1 MEAGDSITVVSFF
14 SLYAFSIMP
23 ETTPVSPL
31 TNELSTY
38 IAGALNA
45 YVPEPVLERAKLH
58 IVDTFA
64 AMISG
69 SRLLPG
75 RQVIRYVQALG
86 GTPQCG
92 VMGTDI
98 VTSPVN
104 AALANGMFGHA
115 DETDDTHP
123 PSLTHPGTSVV
134 PAALAIGEARRLTGA
149 QVLRGIVLGY
159 DICARLLLS
168 LNPMPFLRSG
178 HHAGAFGQLF
188 GAAAT
193 GSALLGLNARQ
204 VRHVLSYTG
213 EQASGLYTMF
223 RDPEHI
229 EKAYAMGGMPAHNG
243 VQAALMVA
251 HGFTGVEDVFSGE
264 RDFFFTFS
272 ADGDREEL
280 VRGLGRDFEVMRAAI
295 KRWPVGG
302 PIQGPLHVLSDLM
315 REHGFR
321 AANVAKLTARVP
333 DKELEIVNNRPMP
346 DISLQHLLAVM
357 LLDGDVTFASA
368 HDFERMSDPEV
379 LKLRERI
386 EAVGDASLTDAER
399 RWRCV
404 MAVQLNDGRTLEH
417 HTMAAKGS
425 YENPLTRQEEEAK
438 ALDLLIPILGRD
450 RSRDLIAQLW
460 NLEQIADMNTL
471 RPLYQC

>member
-1 MEAGDSITVVSFF
+1 MTAH
-14 SLYAFSIMP
+14 
-23 ETTPVSPL
+23 TPVSPL
-31 TNELSTY
+31 THELGMY
-38 IAGALNA
+38 IATALRRRL
-45 YVPEPVLERAKLH
+45 PEAIVDRVKLH

-75 RQVIRYVQALG
+75 RRAIDYVQALG
-86 GTPQCG
+86 GKNDAG
-92 VMGTDI
+92 VVGTNI
-98 VTSPVN
+98 VTSAVN

-134 PAALAIGEARRLTGA
+134 PAALAIGEARRLTGL
-149 QVLRGIVLGY
+149 QVLRAIVLGY
-159 DICARLLLS
+159 DVCARVLLALQ
-168 LNPMPFLRSG
+168 PMSFLRSG

-188 GAAAT
+188 GAAAAA
-193 GSALLGLNARQ
+193 SALLDLDARQ
-204 VRHVLSYTG
+204 VRHALSYTG

-229 EKAYAMGGMPAHNG
+229 EKAYAMGGMPAQNG
-243 VQAALMVA
+243 VQSALMVA

-272 ADGDREEL
+272 PEGNRGEL

-302 PIQGPLHVLSDLM
+302 PIQGPLHVLRDLM
-315 REHGFR
+315 EQHRFR
-321 AANVAKLTARVP
+321 GSEVEKLVARMP

-346 DISLQHLLAVM
+346 DISVQHLLALM
-357 LLDGDVTFASA
+357 LVDGDVTFASA
-368 HDFERMSDPEV
+368 HAFERMADPQV
-379 LKLRERI
+379 LQLRERI
-386 EAVGDASLTDAER
+386 EAIGDASLTDPER

-404 MAVQLNDGRTLEH
+404 MQVKLTDGRTLEH
-417 HTMAAKGS
+417 QTMAAKGS
-425 YENPLTRQEEEAK
+425 CENPLTRDEEEAK
-438 ALDLLIPILGRD
+438 ALDLIGPVLGRG
-450 RSRDLIAQLW
+450 RGAELLAQLW
-460 NLEQIADMNTL
+460 NLEKIADVSAL